1 MCINRQLGN
10 RFGKSRTGPGPAI
23 SLMSHS
29 SSPPI
34 LRVHF
39 GARRFPFGGRVSWS
53 TSAIISLG
61 LHCCFFLFFFTSPQ
75 SIHAVPLPRYKV
87 IPIGPGLGRHTRS
100 AGTVNLLPVT
110 PINGSQMNV
119 LYYDHNRFKRA
130 EKGLQIRNDG
140 GRNSVRPN
148 AVTVFFLSFFP
159 LLMADRNPENRS
171 VENVCYV

>member
-1 MCINRQLGN
+1 MHLLDKSPDEEREVCINRQLGN

-61 LHCCFFLFFFTSPQ
+61 LHCCFFFVFFYEPPIHSCCSVTALQ
-75 SIHAVPLPRYKV
+75 SDSHW
-87 IPIGPGLGRHTRS
+87 PGLGSPHKVSWHGKFAPSYSHQRQPNERS
-100 AGTVNLLPVT
+100 LL
-110 PINGSQMNV
+110 
-119 LYYDHNRFKRA
+119 
-130 EKGLQIRNDG
+130 
-140 GRNSVRPN
+140 
-148 AVTVFFLSFFP
+148 
-159 LLMADRNPENRS
+159 
-171 VENVCYV
+171 